1 MQKLGLLAVFVLVT
15 ITIGMTM
22 GISFPPGEWYASLQK
37 PWFTPPN
44 GAFAPI
50 WTTLYVLIAIAG
62 WRTWL
67 KDTGWQRRGPWFGQ
81 MVLNFIWSPI
91 FFGAHM
97 TMLGLVVIIG
107 ARLCVLLF
115 IIRAWQPDRI
125 SALLFLPYIV
135 WLSLA
140 TALNAAI
147 VVLN

>member
-1 MQKLGLLAVFVLVT
+1 MQKLGLLAVFAFVIIVLGMA
-15 ITIGMTM
+15 IGI
-22 GISFPPGEWYASLQK
+22 GFPPGEWYSSLQK

-50 WTTLYVLIAIAG
+50 WTILYVFIAIAG

-67 KDTGWQRRGPWFGQ
+67 SDMGWQRRGPWFAQ
-81 MVLNFIWSPI
+81 MILNFIWSPI

-97 TMLGLVVIIG
+97 TVLGLVVIIG
-107 ARLCVLLF
+107 VWLSVLLF

-125 SALLFLPYIV
+125 SAMLFVPYLV